1 MAKNQEV
8 KKGVIFPIGDE
19 NTAYAQ
25 YFIGRSYFNAL
36 VADPKWLS
44 ASAM

>member
-25 YFIGRSYFNAL
+25 YFYR
-36 VADPKWLS
+36 PKLF
-44 ASAM
+44 